1 MKKHNIKQCLDFSEP
16 LAGIVN
22 VSDYIKYKFLNCFN
36 CFQVNIMKFLRT
48 PFLMEHLR
56 WLLLKILQSKFKMF
70 PQSRF
75 KKVSQSR
82 FKKFPQSRFQKLPHS
97 RFKKVPHSRSK
108 KIPHSRYKKVPH
120 SKSKKIPHSRFK
132 KVPHSTSKKFLQS
145 SFKKAVHS
153 KNLCKNK
160 NLLN

>member
-16 LAGIVN
+16 LASIVN
-22 VSDYIKYKFLNCFN
+22 VSDYMKYRFLNCFN
-36 CFQVNIMKFLRT
+36 CFQVNIVKFLRT
-48 PFLMEHLR
+48 TFLMEHLQ
-56 WLLLKILQSKFKMF
+56 WLLLKIPQSKFKMF

-97 RFKKVPHSRSK
+97 RFKKVPHSR
-108 KIPHSRYKKVPH
+108 
-120 SKSKKIPHSRFK
+120 FK
-132 KVPHSTSKKFLQS
+132 KFPHSTSKRFPQS
-145 SFKKAVHS
+145 RFKKALHS